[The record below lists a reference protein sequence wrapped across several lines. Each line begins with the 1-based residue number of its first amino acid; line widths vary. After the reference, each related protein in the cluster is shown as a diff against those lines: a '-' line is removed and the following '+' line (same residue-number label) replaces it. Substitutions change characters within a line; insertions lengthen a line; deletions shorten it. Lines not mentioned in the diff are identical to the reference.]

1 MFSTSVFKLV
11 LFFCNDVNILLVFIL
26 VSDWVIE
33 MRNSII
39 EAFEKR
45 SIQKIEALPSFRSGD
60 TVRVYYKIQETAVI
74 EPRGVKGVK
83 GVKETKDTKDKK
95 VRIQHFEGV
104 VIRYKKG
111 VVNGSFTVRKIGA
124 GGIGV
129 ERVFPLYSPT
139 ITRVEVKA
147 RGIVRRSRLFY
158 LRQLSG
164 KAARIRSKFGG
175 VATAMAATAT
185 EEETSQEN

>member
-11 LFFCNDVNILLVFIL
+11 LFIRNDVNILLVFIL
-26 VSDWVIE
+26 VSDWVIK

-45 SIQKIEALPSFRSGD
+45 NIQKIEKLPAFRSGD

-111 VVNGSFTVRKIGA
+111 VVNGTFTVRKIGA

-139 ITRVEVKA
+139 ITKVEVKA

-175 VATAMAATAT
+175 VAAAIVPSTET
-185 EEETSQEN
+185 EEATQEN

>member
-1 MFSTSVFKLV
+1 
-11 LFFCNDVNILLVFIL
+11 
-26 VSDWVIE
+26 

-45 SIQKIEALPSFRSGD
+45 NIQKIDALPSFRSGD
-60 TVRVYYKIQETAVI
+60 TVRVYYKIQESAVI

-83 GVKETKDTKDKK
+83 GVKETKETKDKK

-104 VIRYKKG
+104 VIRYRKG

-129 ERVFPLYSPT
+129 ERVFPLHSPKLAK
-139 ITRVEVKA
+139 ITVIR
-147 RGIVRRSRLFY
+147 RGKVRRAKLTF
-158 LRQLSG
+158 LRNMVG
-164 KAARIRSKFGG
+164 RYKTDERA
-175 VATAMAATAT
+175 
-185 EEETSQEN
+185 